1 MHPVSRMADLALS
14 VNLDALPLAVIVTDL
29 TGQVIACN
37 GRARDLFE
45 FEVTPVGRRLTE
57 LPVPDG
63 TPDFSLEIERL
74 RLSPLPRRLPD
85 VRLNR
90 RSHEAAVV
98 VPTVAPA
105 LDANARFAGAIIALE
120 DYTRQREL
128 EAVQRTD
135 QYKHDFLAMLAHELR
150 NPLSPIVSA
159 LNVIRRIGGDETVQR
174 AREIVE
180 RQVQHEVRL
189 LDDLLDV
196 SRITNGKVELR
207 RTPVDAVVAMEHAL
221 DSASPLIRSR
231 QHQVTRIW
239 PATPLSVEA
248 DPVRLEQIL
257 GNILNNAGIYT
268 PPGGHIK
275 VSISASDGM
284 VAFVVRDTGRGI
296 PPERLP
302 YVFDMF
308 TQFHASIDRSA
319 GGLGIGLA
327 LVKSL
332 VELHGGTVSATS
344 EGLGY
349 GSEFT
354 VRLPRALEETQRSA
368 AAATDSRSPTARPS
382 TGRDILIIE
391 DNGDARDMLRT
402 VLEMEGHRV
411 TAAEDGLT
419 GVDLAISTQP
429 EIALVDIGLPGIDG
443 YEVAR
448 RLRQHLGDEVML
460 VALTGY
466 GQPED
471 RRQARAA
478 GFDAHLTK
486 PIDQDALAEVLAV
499 SPRRTA

>member
-1 MHPVSRMADLALS
+1 MADLALPM
-14 VNLDALPLAVIVTDL
+14 NLDALPLAVIVTDL
-29 TGQVIACN
+29 SGQVIACN
-37 GRARDLFE
+37 GRACDLFE
-45 FEVTPVGRRLTE
+45 LEEAPVGRRLTD
-57 LPVPDG
+57 LLVPDG
-63 TPDFSLEIERL
+63 TPDFTVEIERL
-74 RLSPLPRRLPD
+74 RRSPVPRRLPD
-85 VRLNR
+85 ARLNR
-90 RSHEAAVV
+90 RSREAAVV

-105 LDANARFAGAIIALE
+105 LDANAGIAGAIIALE

-159 LNVIRRIGGDETVQR
+159 LSVIRRVGGDETVQR

-207 RTPVDAVVAMEHAL
+207 RTRVDAVVAMEHAL
-221 DSASPLIRSR
+221 DSAGPLLRSR
-231 QHQVTRIW
+231 QHQVTRVW
-239 PATPLSVEA
+239 SATPLYVDA

-275 VSISASDGM
+275 VCISASDDT
-284 VAFVVRDTGRGI
+284 VAFAVRDTGRGI

-332 VELHGGTVSATS
+332 VELHGGTVSAVS
-344 EGLGY
+344 EGLGH
-349 GSEFT
+349 GSEFS
-354 VRLPRALEETQRSA
+354 VRLPRVVEKAQPA
-368 AAATDSRSPTARPS
+368 AAPTTGPRGPTSRAP
-382 TGRDILIIE
+382 TGRDILIVE

-402 VLEMEGHRV
+402 VLEIEGHRV

-448 RLRQHLGDEVML
+448 RLRQHLGDEVVL

-486 PIDQDALAEVLAV
+486 PIDPDALAEVLAV
-499 SPRRTA
+499 APRGAA

>member
-1 MHPVSRMADLALS
+1 MADLS
-14 VNLDALPLAVIVTDL
+14 LPSNIEAFPVGVIVTDL
-29 TGQVIACN
+29 SGQIIACN
-37 GRARDLFE
+37 DQARDLFE
-45 FEVTPVGRRLTE
+45 LAETPVGRRLAD
-57 LPVPDG
+57 LDVPDG
-63 TPDFSLEIERL
+63 TPDFAVEIERL
-74 RLSPLPRRLPD
+74 RRTPVPRRLPD
-85 VRLNR
+85 ARLNR

-98 VPTVAPA
+98 VPTVSPA
-105 LDANARFAGAIIALE
+105 LDANAAMAGAIIALE

-159 LNVIRRIGGDETVQR
+159 LGVIRRAEGDETVQR
-174 AREIVE
+174 AREVVE

-196 SRITNGKVELR
+196 SRITNGKIELR
-207 RTPVDAVVAMEHAL
+207 RTRLDAGVAMEHTL
-221 DSASPLIRSR
+221 DSVAPLMGSR
-231 QHQVTRIW
+231 QHQVTRTW
-239 PATPLSVEA
+239 PAAPVYVDA

-257 GNILNNAGIYT
+257 GNILNNAALYT
-268 PPGGHIK
+268 PPGGDIR
-275 VSISASDGM
+275 VSISATDDT
-284 VAFVVRDTGRGI
+284 VAFAVRDSGRGI

-302 YVFDMF
+302 HVFDLF

-332 VELHGGTVSATS
+332 VEFHGGTVTVTS

-354 VRLPRALEETQRSA
+354 VRLPRVMDEAEHATGPQTGQCDDAAL
-368 AAATDSRSPTARPS
+368 RP
-382 TGRDILIIE
+382 TGRDVLIVE
-391 DNGDARDMLRT
+391 DNPDARDMLRT
-402 VLEMEGHRV
+402 VLEIDGHRV
-411 TAAEDGLT
+411 TTAEDGLA
-419 GVDLAISTQP
+419 GVELAISTRP

-448 RLRQHLGDEVML
+448 RLRQHLGDGVVL

-478 GFDAHLTK
+478 GFDTHLTK
-486 PIDQDALAEVLAV
+486 PIDPDALAEVLTVA
-499 SPRRTA
+499 PRRAG